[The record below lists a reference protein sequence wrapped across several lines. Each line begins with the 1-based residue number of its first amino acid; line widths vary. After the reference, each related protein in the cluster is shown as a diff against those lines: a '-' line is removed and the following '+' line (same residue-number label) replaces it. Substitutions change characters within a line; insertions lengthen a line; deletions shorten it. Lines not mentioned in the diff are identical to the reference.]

1 MEIVMRD
8 PDLERRLSK
17 LADRQEIHDCIIRYC
32 RGVDRLDAEML
43 ASAYHA
49 DAIDDHGIYVGNPK
63 EFADYFL
70 DFHKKNQKSTQ
81 HIITN
86 HYCELDGDTA
96 HCETYW
102 LFAAMNTEG
111 PELSLGGGRY
121 IDRMERREGRWAI
134 AARKCLYD
142 WQGKPE
148 DYSLPLEM
156 MEMMDGA
163 GPARRDDR
171 DPSYERPLTI
181 DPKRIEH
188 PPQAARADHR
198 SD

>member
-1 MEIVMRD
+1 MRD